1 MSRPENGLVPGLS
14 AVSLVRAAAVRDR
27 LLPIVAVGIVS
38 IAAADSIVGMGKHV
52 PKLLVLLLALA
63 GAAVLLAV
71 ETTQLFLGWLFVAPI
86 FQGSA
91 STSHLGHV
99 LSLALYSAPP
109 ALLLVKHFTV
119 DGPRPAGKW
128 FDILPALYLLFLVG
142 SLLFTASGEL
152 QHGALGTFHGL
163 WENVAIG
170 IVIYYVVAFWR
181 GRGPSFVTI
190 ARVLLVAAAL
200 QAVMAVIEL
209 PTHWNLWHDTGW
221 QRAGG
226 DRSIATLANPAI
238 TGAFIGVGIVI
249 ALALLCWGGPLE
261 LRRLAIVML
270 VVGGPALY
278 ATKTRGPI
286 VGTVVAALLVLLPS
300 RRSRLFG
307 LGAIALAALTLVV
320 LWPHIRSSSLYQK
333 RIAQSQ
339 NVQERLVLQNISFK
353 LIERKPI
360 LGWGYD
366 SFDRVKFDVPVSTGT
381 LPYPVALQQTSHDTF
396 LTILV
401 EYGAVGFILFLLP
414 WIPIVAGGL
423 RCARRPAPDQWLLV
437 AMLASIVLLVI
448 NAATLDY
455 RFFSF
460 VPGLT
465 WLALALLRRRLSAP
479 VLT

>member
-1 MSRPENGLVPGLS
+1 LSRPENGLVPGLS
-14 AVSLVRAAAVRDR
+14 AASVVRAAAVRDR
-27 LLPIVAVGIVS
+27 LLPIVVVGIVS
-38 IAAADSIVGMGKHV
+38 IAAADSIAGMDKHV
-52 PKLLVLLLALA
+52 PKLLVLVLALA

-99 LSLALYSAPP
+99 FSLALYSAPP

-119 DGPRPAGKW
+119 DGPRPARKW
-128 FDILPALYLLFLVG
+128 YDGLPALYLLFLVG
-142 SLLFTASGEL
+142 SLLITASGEL
-152 QHGALGTFHGL
+152 QHGALGTLHGL
-163 WENVAIG
+163 WQNVAIG
-170 IVIYYVVAFWR
+170 IVIYYVVAFWP
-181 GRGPSFVTI
+181 GGGPSVVTV
-190 ARVLLVAAAL
+190 AKVLLLAAAL
-200 QAVMAVIEL
+200 QAVMAVVEL
-209 PTHWNLWHDTGW
+209 ATHWNLWHDTRW

-249 ALALLCWGGPLE
+249 ALALLCWGGPVE
-261 LRRLAIVML
+261 LRRLAVVML
-270 VVGGPALY
+270 VIGGPALY

-286 VGTVVAALLVLLPS
+286 LGTLVAALLVLIPS

-307 LGAIALAALTLVV
+307 LGAIALTALTLVV
-320 LWPHIRSSSLYQK
+320 LWPHIRSSSLYQN

-339 NVQERLVLQNISFK
+339 NVQERLVLQDISFK
-353 LIERKPI
+353 LIERKPV
-360 LGWGYD
+360 LGSGYD
-366 SFDRVKFDVPVSTGT
+366 SFDRVKYDVPVSTGA
-381 LPYPVALQQTSHDTF
+381 LPYVVALKQTSHDTF
-396 LTILV
+396 LTILI
-401 EYGAVGFILFLLP
+401 EYGAVGFLLLLLP

-423 RCARRPAPDQWLLV
+423 RCVRTPAPDQWFLV

-460 VPGLT
+460 VPGLA
-465 WLALALLRRRLSAP
+465 WLALAFLRRRLSGP